1 MKKKRQFIVMNILCG
16 KYGKKPPKH
25 RYESSLQE
33 IWRKNRQ
40 ITAMSRLCKKYGE
53 KTPSNH
59 RYCSK
64 YGEKNRQIFVIAV
77 NMEKKTD
84 KSSL

>member
-1 MKKKRQFIVMNILCG
+1 MNILCG

-53 KTPSNH
+53 K
-59 RYCSK
+59 
-64 YGEKNRQIFVIAV
+64 NRQIIVMNRLCGKYERKNV
-77 NMEKKTD
+77 